1 MKFGTFYVYLF
12 LIIRIN
18 RDLFS
23 IDFLFYYD
31 AIERLGVI
39 KIRFAYSSTDNIV
52 YIEWYPSKPTSSNI
66 QSYQLNVHVSGSTK
80 LSVYKFYN
88 DGTSKDVL
96 WVI

>member
-1 MKFGTFYVYLF
+1 MKSGTFYVYLF
-12 LIIRIN
+12 LIININ

-31 AIERLGVI
+31 AIERSGLT
-39 KIRFAYSSTDNIV
+39 KIRFAYSSSDNIA

-66 QSYQLNVHVSGSTK
+66 QSYQLNIYVSGSVK

-88 DGTSKDVL
+88 DGTTKDVL